1 MIDVNAR
8 NRDSMAYVRE
18 VDEWKERASRMDD
31 NRVNN
36 CSDDRMDVGSISI
49 SSLSCSLPS
58 LSWVEIFA
66 RHS

>member
-1 MIDVNAR
+1 MIHVNAR
-8 NRDSMAYVRE
+8 NRDSMADVRE
-18 VDEWKERASRMDD
+18 VDEWKDRASRMDD

-36 CSDDRMDVGSISI
+36 CSDDSMDVGSIS
-49 SSLSCSLPS
+49 LSCLLPS